1 MADMNIVL
9 LMGNV
14 TRDIEVRYTSS
25 GTAVG
30 TLGLAMNRSFRTRS
44 GEEREDV
51 CFVDVDVFGQ
61 QAEACRNHLSK
72 GSPVLVEGRLR
83 LDQWQDK
90 RSGENRSRLKVVAES
105 VVFLARGGGGGGT
118 PAESES

>member
-30 TLGLAMNRSFRTRS
+30 TLSLAMNRSFRTRS

-51 CFVDVDVFGQ
+51 CFVDIDVFGQ
-61 QAEACRNHLSK
+61 QAEACRNHLKK

-90 RSGENRSRLKVVAES
+90 RSGQNRSRLKVLAEN
-105 VVFLARGGGGGGT
+105 VTFPGA
-118 PAESES
+118 

>member
-14 TRDIEVRYTSS
+14 TRDIEIRYTSS
-25 GTAVG
+25 GAAIG
-30 TLGLAMNRSFRTRS
+30 TLGLAMNRSYRTRS
-44 GEEREDV
+44 GEEREEV

-90 RSGENRSRLKVVAES
+90 RSGQSRSRLKVVAES
-105 VVFLARGGGGGGT
+105 VNFLSRGGGSRG
-118 PAESES
+118 PDES